1 MKKIFL
7 VTFLALCS
15 FAYAQQTPVTKANYD
30 LAERFSAKKVGN
42 MVFSTEVRA
51 NWFKNSD
58 KFWYSYKTTNGTKYY
73 IVDPLT
79 ATKREIWDMGK
90 LAAEISAITKDPFDA
105 LHLPIA
111 SLKLV
116 DDKHFEFEIRTSVMV
131 DKKPKPGEKPKKG
144 GKPAKE
150 NKVFRFKW
158 DIATSKLTDI
168 TETEE

>member
-7 VTFLALCS
+7 VAFLALCS

-73 IVDPLT
+73 IVDPVT
-79 ATKREIWDMGK
+79 ASNGSFVIAD
-90 LAAEISAITKDPFDA
+90 ISAA
-105 LHLPIA
+105 SLPI
-111 SLKLV
+111 SQISRLV
-116 DDKHFEFEIRTSVMV
+116 AVTGSTM
-131 DKKPKPGEKPKKG
+131 
-144 GKPAKE
+144 
-150 NKVFRFKW
+150 
-158 DIATSKLTDI
+158 
-168 TETEE
+168 